1 MHRHILAA
9 LSLAITLQAEDW
21 PQFRGVNAS
30 GISSSR
36 NLPLEFSAEKN
47 VAWKARLGDGVGS
60 AIVKN
65 GVVFAT
71 GMAGEMKAVVLA
83 LDAATGEVKWRTEF
97 ETGTLPRITPPNSHA
112 SSTPTTDGEHVYV
125 HFSTIGLLAFDSAT
139 GKEAWRYSMPRPAYL
154 MDWGAATSPIV
165 HDGMVIFCQDDDL
178 APFLVAV
185 DAKTGKEK
193 WKTLRKDMLAGY
205 AVPVICKGDIVV
217 AGSGKMKGYD
227 PTTGAEKWTC
237 NTLLRTIMVTPI
249 VQDDIIYIAVQ
260 SYGDSTRTLKHALLE
275 WLDTNQDKILS
286 RDETP
291 KEFHERFDASDKNGD
306 KMIGPEEIDTAFQ
319 SPDNMAAGGNIIQA
333 IRGGGSGDVTKT
345 HLLWSIDPK
354 TPSNLSSP
362 LLYNGR
368 LYLVKSGGMSSCY
381 DAKDGKSLWDR
392 TRLGNFGDYFAS
404 AVAAD
409 GKVYVAG
416 KNGFIVVLEDGPEL
430 KVLGKNDIGEEIIA
444 TPSIADGRLFI
455 RTRENLFCI
464 ASGAS
469 GAAQAD
475 ANTKTQSLEIVSRP
489 VSGSR
494 VWNGY
499 TGNAMGQESWTDAE
513 LDQRLEQLKK
523 LNYTAVA
530 IPNKIQPF
538 APIRV
543 DGDTAGRKAFA
554 GAKTFANPD
563 VAAITARLREKAA
576 KLGFEVLEAKP
587 AQGSVLPHLE
597 FSDEKSLSDF
607 VTPMCGEGV
616 AERMWLGFQEIAKAN
631 ELIAKHDPRLG
642 IPAPDMLTR
651 HLNSKEALPEWLTQ
665 VKTHYLNAMNEMY
678 RANTRARE
686 GSRSLTLYHAK
697 KLEFTF
703 HFINC
708 IESLYKA
715 HEPTT
720 RSESLVAAVESIY
733 NALNSYADAAR
744 DSGDRGAIALLNE
757 HGYRVL
763 AELKAN

>member
-1 MHRHILAA
+1 
-9 LSLAITLQAEDW
+9 
-21 PQFRGVNAS
+21 
-30 GISSSR
+30 
-36 NLPLEFSAEKN
+36 
-47 VAWKARLGDGVGS
+47 
-60 AIVKN
+60 
-65 GVVFAT
+65 
-71 GMAGEMKAVVLA
+71 
-83 LDAATGEVKWRTEF
+83 
-97 ETGTLPRITPPNSHA
+97 
-112 SSTPTTDGEHVYV
+112 
-125 HFSTIGLLAFDSAT
+125 
-139 GKEAWRYSMPRPAYL
+139 
-154 MDWGAATSPIV
+154 
-165 HDGMVIFCQDDDL
+165 
-178 APFLVAV
+178 
-185 DAKTGKEK
+185 
-193 WKTLRKDMLAGY
+193 
-205 AVPVICKGDIVV
+205 
-217 AGSGKMKGYD
+217 
-227 PTTGAEKWTC
+227 
-237 NTLLRTIMVTPI
+237 
-249 VQDDIIYIAVQ
+249 
-260 SYGDSTRTLKHALLE
+260 
-275 WLDTNQDKILS
+275 
-286 RDETP
+286 
-291 KEFHERFDASDKNGD
+291 
-306 KMIGPEEIDTAFQ
+306 
-319 SPDNMAAGGNIIQA
+319 
-333 IRGGGSGDVTKT
+333 
-345 HLLWSIDPK
+345 
-354 TPSNLSSP
+354 
-362 LLYNGR
+362 
-368 LYLVKSGGMSSCY
+368 
-381 DAKDGKSLWDR
+381 
-392 TRLGNFGDYFAS
+392 
-404 AVAAD
+404 
-409 GKVYVAG
+409 
-416 KNGFIVVLEDGPEL
+416 
-430 KVLGKNDIGEEIIA
+430 
-444 TPSIADGRLFI
+444 
-455 RTRENLFCI
+455 
-464 ASGAS
+464 
-469 GAAQAD
+469 
-475 ANTKTQSLEIVSRP
+475 
-489 VSGSR
+489 
-494 VWNGY
+494 
-499 TGNAMGQESWTDAE
+499 MGQESWTDAE

-523 LNYTAVA
+523 LNYTAIA

-616 AERMWLGFQEIAKAN
+616 AECMWLGFQEIAKAN